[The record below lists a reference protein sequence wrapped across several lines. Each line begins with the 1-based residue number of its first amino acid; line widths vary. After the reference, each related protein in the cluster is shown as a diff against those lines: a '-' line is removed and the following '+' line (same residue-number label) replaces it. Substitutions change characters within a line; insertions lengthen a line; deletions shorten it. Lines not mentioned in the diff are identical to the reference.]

1 MAEHTWWETI
11 EAKSDEVVDK
21 VKHIIAEGNV
31 RRVRIQHKGQTIAEF
46 PLTLGVVGALIAP
59 MLAAIAAISA
69 MVTDCTVEVEKAE
82 KPVATGV
89 PDPTERK

>member
-82 KPVATGV
+82 KPVATGA